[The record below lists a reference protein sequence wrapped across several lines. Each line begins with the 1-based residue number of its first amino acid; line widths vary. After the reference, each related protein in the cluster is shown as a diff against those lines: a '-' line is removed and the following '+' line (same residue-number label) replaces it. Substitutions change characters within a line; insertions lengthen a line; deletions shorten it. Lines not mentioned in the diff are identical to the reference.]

1 MTFLT
6 AITSL
11 GVALG
16 VGLLVGMERE
26 QSQSDRDDEDRRFGG
41 FRTFPLLALCGAVA
55 GLLVPSLGWGI
66 AAVMATTLGLVF
78 AALVSIEVHLG
89 SGRGITTEIAGL
101 AVFLLGLLAA
111 VPIEGVADSY
121 RWGLVAAVATAVM
134 GLLTY
139 RRPLRRF
146 AERIRG
152 RQLRLVVQVGVLLF
166 VVLPLL
172 RSCG

>member
-6 AITSL
+6 AVASL

-26 QSQSDRDDEDRRFGG
+26 QSQSDRDSEDRRFGG
-41 FRTFPLLALCGAVA
+41 FRTFPMLALTGAVC
-55 GLLVPSLGWGI
+55 GLLVPSLGWVLPAVLT
-66 AAVMATTLGLVF
+66 AALGAVF
-78 AALVSIEVHLG
+78 TALVSIEVLQG
-89 SGRGITTEIAGL
+89 SGRGITTEVAGM
-101 AVFLLGLLAA
+101 AVFLLGLLAG
-111 VPIEGVADSY
+111 VPLDGLEATW
-121 RWGLVAAVATAVM
+121 RWALVAALGTAVM

-139 RRPLRRF
+139 RSPLRAF
-146 AERIRG
+146 ASKVRG
-152 RQLRLVVQVGVLLF
+152 KQLRLVVQVGVLLF